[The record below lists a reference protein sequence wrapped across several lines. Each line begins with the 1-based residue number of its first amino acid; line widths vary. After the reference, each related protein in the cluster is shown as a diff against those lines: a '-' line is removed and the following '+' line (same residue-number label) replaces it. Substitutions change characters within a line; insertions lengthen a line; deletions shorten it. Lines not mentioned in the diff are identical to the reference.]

1 MADPNAIDTIELE
14 QIQGNILGGFNKDFQ
29 EFLFLNFP
37 NPASGRNWLETI
49 INDVATSDEVLTFN
63 KLFKKI
69 QDRRASTSPL
79 QEGTVRATWMNIAFS
94 FRGLE
99 ALEVSDDDLD
109 TFRNDVTAQPFVAGM
124 ADSGQA
130 NENGD
135 VDDSS
140 PDNWVEPLR
149 STENIH
155 ALMILASDDEAELD
169 PNNPKGTLKKRL
181 DDLESFGVE
190 CVYRQSGKTRLDAG
204 PDQVGHE
211 HFGFKDGV
219 SQPGIRGGTDPFD
232 PVNNPDQ
239 GQPGQDLLR
248 PGEFVRGYHK
258 QDGSTP
264 LGSDNVGEISTSG
277 PDWTKNGSYLVYRRL
292 RQNVKGFNDFVA
304 QQQHDLDGSGT
315 RLTTEMGANLV
326 GRYRSGCPFE
336 TVKSLPDF
344 DPLKGDPTVPGTS
357 NSGIGNLRN
366 EVLKDEHIND
376 FEYKDDPQ
384 GFLVPRAA
392 HIRKVY
398 PRDAVTP
405 AAPEDNDL
413 SEADT
418 QTHRILRRGIP
429 FGASFVEGSPLG
441 SPHAAEEVF
450 PNDRGLNFLCYQTE
464 IHRQWQFLQQN

>member
-239 GQPGQDLLR
+239 GQPG
-248 PGEFVRGYHK
+248 
-258 QDGSTP
+258 
-264 LGSDNVGEISTSG
+264 
-277 PDWTKNGSYLVYRRL
+277 
-292 RQNVKGFNDFVA
+292 
-304 QQQHDLDGSGT
+304 
-315 RLTTEMGANLV
+315 
-326 GRYRSGCPFE
+326 
-336 TVKSLPDF
+336 
-344 DPLKGDPTVPGTS
+344 
-357 NSGIGNLRN
+357 
-366 EVLKDEHIND
+366 
-376 FEYKDDPQ
+376 
-384 GFLVPRAA
+384 
-392 HIRKVY
+392 
-398 PRDAVTP
+398 
-405 AAPEDNDL
+405 
-413 SEADT
+413 
-418 QTHRILRRGIP
+418 
-429 FGASFVEGSPLG
+429 
-441 SPHAAEEVF
+441 
-450 PNDRGLNFLCYQTE
+450 
-464 IHRQWQFLQQN
+464 